1 VSTFTAKRL
10 ETDWHAKTLKEEE
23 QHAERMP
30 KTDLNAMT
38 QKVEKNSAITI
49 TEECPAQTTIDILL
63 QHQLQLLLSHP
74 LHSGIQVS
82 KFTAKRLETAWHAET
97 LKEEQPHAERMPN
110 TDLNAMTQKV
120 EKNSAITI
128 TEKCPAQ
135 TTIDILI
142 EKKLLLRK

>member
-1 VSTFTAKRL
+1 MSTFTAKRL

-49 TEECPAQTTIDILL
+49 TE
-63 QHQLQLLLSHP
+63 
-74 LHSGIQVS
+74 
-82 KFTAKRLETAWHAET
+82 
-97 LKEEQPHAERMPN
+97 
-110 TDLNAMTQKV
+110 
-120 EKNSAITI
+120 
-128 TEKCPAQ
+128 KCPAQ